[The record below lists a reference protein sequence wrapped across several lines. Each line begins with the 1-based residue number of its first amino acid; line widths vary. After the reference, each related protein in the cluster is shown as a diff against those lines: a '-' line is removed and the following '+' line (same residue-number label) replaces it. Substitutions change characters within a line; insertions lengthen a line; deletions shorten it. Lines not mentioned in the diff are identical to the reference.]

1 MKQNLIQIRSNQ
13 VHAPSEIIKNIA
25 IPDDENKFEI
35 DMSGSSVGWLGD
47 KGNIV
52 LKGSCFVLE
61 SCVNGAVDNSLI
73 ILNSSDDYLAYIN
86 ESGDM
91 CISSGDCLDNH
102 ADCSNPTDSLAIK
115 NSSDDVI
122 SYLNG
127 SVCLTGKLYES
138 IENLDSGETNDSLI
152 YDSNGNLIS
161 DGDYD
166 YTYNEFNQLSSVS
179 DGNGVIAEY
188 YYNAEGS
195 RIKKLENNETTYYI
209 GDSFVQVRNDSG
221 VFNEIYYYDND
232 KLIASNI
239 SGEISYYHPDHLG
252 STTLITNESGDVIE
266 ETFYLPFGEIIS
278 GGDAR
283 YDYTG
288 KELDNVGLMYYGARY
303 YSSEMMKFTQAD
315 LVISEIYNPQDL
327 NHYSYVRNNPYKYV
341 DPNGREVYLA
351 TRSII
356 NPYSGNN
363 AAFKAITNFAVSRFT
378 HSYFN
383 VAPDNPEDF
392 GGETNF
398 QLGAYPSNGIL
409 NPSSILEYERGGEGN
424 TGGTKEYSNILL
436 NTPEGKTDT
445 EFINEIIG
453 EGEKL
458 NEANVPY
465 LIIPIPG
472 GSRANSNVFVRTA
485 IENTGTNFPS
495 GDISPNA
502 ISPGISQ
509 TYDYK
514 IKEDKS
520 VNSGIFKKLLNL
532 FKG

>member
-341 DPNGREVYLA
+341 DRGGRWALQ
-351 TRSII
+351 I
-356 NPYSGNN
+356 NMGSSFAVLNTILGYSGGI
-363 AAFKAITNFAVSRFT
+363 A
-378 HSYFN
+378 
-383 VAPDNPEDF
+383 
-392 GGETNF
+392 
-398 QLGAYPSNGIL
+398 LAYDP
-409 NPSSILEYERGGEGN
+409 N
-424 TGGTKEYSNILL
+424 TGKIQIGGVSSKEKGLGVGTGISAGPSVSFDKSATKISDLKGEVKSLGGTL
-436 NTPEGKTDT
+436 AVEG
-445 EFINEIIG
+445 IG
-453 EGEKL
+453 
-458 NEANVPY
+458 AT
-465 LIIPIPG
+465 I
-472 GSRANSNVFVRTA
+472 
-485 IENTGTNFPS
+485 
-495 GDISPNA
+495 DISKGGFSIGYSLGLEA
-502 ISPGISQ
+502 EVHWQEATIQTSKSIEFSPKETLYKSKAMMETSVTQGIERITETTKRVTQ
-509 TYDYK
+509 KVKDK
-514 IKEDKS
+514 IKKIKF
-520 VNSGIFKKLLNL
+520 G
-532 FKG
+532 